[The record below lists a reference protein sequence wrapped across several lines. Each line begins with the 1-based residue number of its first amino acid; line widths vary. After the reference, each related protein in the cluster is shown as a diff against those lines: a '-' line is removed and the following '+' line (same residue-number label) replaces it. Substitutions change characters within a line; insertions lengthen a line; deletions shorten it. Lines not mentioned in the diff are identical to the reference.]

1 MGRYIGRSI
10 VCMVW
15 GMVFTF
21 IIGFI
26 GGPLVQH
33 TYQPA
38 HLLLVGAIFGLLF
51 ALIIPTI
58 TAKSVKYDSEYSK

>member
-26 GGPLVQH
+26 GGPLV
-33 TYQPA
+33 
-38 HLLLVGAIFGLLF
+38 
-51 ALIIPTI
+51 
-58 TAKSVKYDSEYSK
+58 